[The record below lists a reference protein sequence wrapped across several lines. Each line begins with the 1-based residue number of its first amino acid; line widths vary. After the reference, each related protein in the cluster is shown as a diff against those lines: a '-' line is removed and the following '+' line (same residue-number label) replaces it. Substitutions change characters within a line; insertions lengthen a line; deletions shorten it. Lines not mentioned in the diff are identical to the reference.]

1 VKSSGT
7 ITLTTDFGLKDP
19 YAAVMKGVILSI
31 NPAARIIDI
40 SHSVKAGSI
49 MQAAVLIKEAY
60 PFFPKGTIHVAV
72 IDPGVGGK
80 RRPILVKTENH
91 IFVGPDNGVFWPII
105 KDHKQTAII
114 HVTESRYFLPDISHT
129 FHGRDIFAPVA
140 AHISRGIDPLEMGQA
155 IDDPVPLELPVPEQ
169 RGDSLYGR
177 VMRIDHFGN
186 LITNVK
192 KRDLEEFL
200 GPESSVIIAGKVV
213 IEGLRST
220 YSEVRAGETLAL
232 IGSSGCLE
240 ISVNT
245 GRASDIA
252 ETDPED
258 IVGMEIEVRRV

>member
-1 VKSSGT
+1 VRSSGT
-7 ITLTTDFGLKDP
+7 ITLTTDFGLEDP

-49 MQAAVLIKEAY
+49 MHAAVLIKEAY
-60 PFFPKGTIHVAV
+60 PFFPKGTVHVAV

-91 IFVGPDNGVFWPII
+91 VFVGPDNGVFSPII
-105 KDHKQTAII
+105 NDHKQTVII